1 MTTEK
6 KLADANELMLNDE
19 YDMALNVLSQTIH
32 EIEKKEDHSKL
43 LFQCLVMRSNCFTK
57 VEFVKNFQWVVIIDK
72 NILYI
77 FKNYSLLI
85 HLFIS

>member
-32 EIEKKEDHSKL
+32 EIKKEDHSKL
-43 LFQCLVMRSNCFTK
+43 LFQCLYMRSNCFTK
-57 VEFVKNFQWVVIIDK
+57 VKFVKNFLWIVKIDK

-85 HLFIS
+85 HLLIS